1 MQHLHAY
8 WRMEYIEAPKYPEGR
23 NPFVALPALGNDDAA
38 HILHRGRLTYLVLNR
53 FPYNA
58 GHLLAVP
65 FREVAELEHL
75 TPEERAELMDAIV
88 LAQRVLR
95 LALAPDGFNIGFNFG
110 AAAGAGIPSHLHAH
124 IVPRWAGDTNFMP
137 VIGRTR
143 VLPQSLDAM
152 LARLR
157 VGLREALAPA
167 AVATTAGKPA

>member
-1 MQHLHAY
+1 
-8 WRMEYIEAPKYPEGR
+8 MEYIEAPKYPEGR
-23 NPFVALPALGNDDAA
+23 NPFVALPALGDDDAA

-65 FREVAELEHL
+65 YREVAELEQL
-75 TPEERAELMDAIV
+75 STEERADLMDAIV

-95 LALAPDGFNIGFNFG
+95 RALAPDGFNIGFNFG

-124 IVPRWAGDTNFMP
+124 IVPRWSGDTNFMP
-137 VIGRTR
+137 VLGRTR
-143 VLPQSLDAM
+143 VLPQSLDTM

-157 VGLREALAPA
+157 TGLAELLAAAPVGPA
-167 AVATTAGKPA
+167 STQPST